1 MVHKKTATALALTAV
16 KNEDQRDFAKLVESF
31 KVGGGGGDM
40 GAQPRLGWVQGFGW
54 RVLSFGWDGCRA
66 GAEPRNADE
75 GWHRCMRGCACHGRG
90 AASPVGPARLA
101 RRPPVPLP
109 PPPHLMHA
117 PTPPPHPPRQ
127 AMYNDGPRV
136 SWGGGIMGPKS
147 QAAQKKKERAL
158 AKDAG
163 LRV

>member
-1 MVHKKTATALALTAV
+1 
-16 KNEDQRDFAKLVESF
+16 
-31 KVGGGGGDM
+31 
-40 GAQPRLGWVQGFGW
+40 
-54 RVLSFGWDGCRA
+54 
-66 GAEPRNADE
+66 
-75 GWHRCMRGCACHGRG
+75 
-90 AASPVGPARLA
+90 
-101 RRPPVPLP
+101 
-109 PPPHLMHA
+109 MHA